1 MDIETPLHQK
11 RPRKQHPPRPPKQED
26 YGAELRAF
34 GIYIKPEDL
43 ASSKP
48 QEASST
54 AGRKPIIRKNGPPS
68 EVLFQCPEEKIL
80 YYSTVWYR
88 LAAQPDFL
96 VCSRCYVSHI
106 KDTFLARPFTRF
118 TPPVGAPSRC
128 RFWVP
133 RIVSI
138 LWPQALRLGSI
149 RKIIEFADRRKT
161 IPDCPEV
168 GSDREDPEKQRRWF
182 SYVDEQ
188 IGRLD
193 CCEAC
198 YEDRVLGTAFASR
211 FEVASEPL
219 NNDAEP
225 RKCMLRYRSVQ
236 HSLETYAR
244 RNGWA
249 AFLAAVRQRLRASN
263 CRGELVTA
271 CSTDRIIQ
279 IGANKYLWVC
289 ESCFLDKVA
298 TTAFHGHFSRAG
310 NHTPDANGKFRCAL
324 ASGPMV
330 VALEAARIRND
341 YRVFKT
347 AVKDITKSKFCSQS
361 GIRGGPWY
369 TLQGGCEGFQICQ
382 ACYCGIIAPSEMG
395 SFFDLADSQA
405 NSDSMVRL
413 CDLNP
418 ASPRFLCYVEK
429 LAQVVDIGDFSVF
442 DRYVR
447 RIVLV
452 STCPRRTT
460 GNMRLWCVADGCT
473 VCPECF
479 ETVAADTEFAHRF
492 VIQCVRQPSPTI
504 CSLSSSGMRLKW
516 AEACRDGSIE
526 DFLTIARFRQE
537 IYEQA
542 SSAINHIKRLHGSRF
557 GQALADILFECS
569 VIAKKGHHVSAR
581 EDHSASGNSRPDS
594 LLTPSTAST
603 TFEDLV
609 RETLADTRL
618 KEERWLIEEIKSVW
632 DMID

>member
-11 RPRKQHPPRPPKQED
+11 RPRKHRPPRPPNQED

-96 VCSRCYVSHI
+96 VCSRCYVSQI
-106 KDTFLARPFTRF
+106 KDTFLARPFTHF

-161 IPDCPEV
+161 ILDCPEV

-211 FEVASEPL
+211 FKVASEPL

-225 RKCMLRYRSVQ
+225 RKS
-236 HSLETYAR
+236 
-244 RNGWA
+244 
-249 AFLAAVRQRLRASN
+249 
-263 CRGELVTA
+263 
-271 CSTDRIIQ
+271 
-279 IGANKYLWVC
+279 
-289 ESCFLDKVA
+289 
-298 TTAFHGHFSRAG
+298 FHGHFSRAG

-324 ASGPMV
+324 ASGPIV

-341 YRVFKT
+341 YRIFKT
-347 AVKDITKSKFCSQS
+347 AIKDITKSKFCSQS

-479 ETVAADTEFAHRF
+479 ETMAVDTEFAHRF
-492 VIQCVRQPSPTI
+492 
-504 CSLSSSGMRLKW
+504 
-516 AEACRDGSIE
+516 
-526 DFLTIARFRQE
+526 RQE
-537 IYEQA
+537 IYKQA

-557 GQALADILFECS
+557 GQVLADILFECS
-569 VIAKKGHHVSAR
+569 VIAKKGHQYSAR

-594 LLTPSTAST
+594 LPTPSKAST
-603 TFEDLV
+603 TLEDLV

-618 KEERWLIEEIKSVW
+618 KEERCLIEEIKSVW